1 MEASPLLGQ
10 FTWVSQAEIPFFWGV
25 ELFPA
30 SIWGLPEGYWL
41 DSKLLATVL
50 PSLWFI
56 TETIIMAKI
65 SILFAQF
72 FCGHSTFVINVVCPC
87 KAGRPDSLFVIL
99 SVKKTAAQ
107 SSQELPCICQPLK
120 FGVGRTGNQAWLLR
134 L

>member
-30 SIWGLPEGYWL
+30 SIWGLPGYWL

-72 FCGHSTFVINVVCPC
+72 FCGHSTFMINLVRPC
-87 KAGRPDSLFVIL
+87 KAGRPDSLCYSVCYEDRSSEQPRAALHL
-99 SVKKTAAQ
+99 SAINIW
-107 SSQELPCICQPLK
+107 C
-120 FGVGRTGNQAWLLR
+120 W
-134 L
+134 